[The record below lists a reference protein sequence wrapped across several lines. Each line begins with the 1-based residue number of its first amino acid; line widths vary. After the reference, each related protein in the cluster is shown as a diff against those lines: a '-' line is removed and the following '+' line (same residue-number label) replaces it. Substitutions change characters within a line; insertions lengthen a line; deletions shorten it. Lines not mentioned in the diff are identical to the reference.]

1 MEKND
6 GLVYAL
12 PETMKDLWSF
22 PGTLTKSEIQS
33 ITEAVGKTLLSACED
48 IEQYPDFYHTDSVCV
63 YIQMPNRYIAD
74 RMGLVELFRENI
86 GKLAKTFVENFNVRV
101 VNSPAG
107 ALYKRNATTLEWGCR
122 IILGTRDSRYTYTNS
137 GSKEFH
143 AVTQLTR
150 IPTEE
155 MANEGFLSPLRSPIP
170 NFDGQ
175 TLKP

>member
-6 GLVYAL
+6 GIIYAL
-12 PETMKDLWSF
+12 PETMGNSWSF
-22 PGTLTKSEIQS
+22 PGTLTKKEIQC
-33 ITEAVGKTLLSACED
+33 ITEAVGQALLSACED

-63 YIQMPNRYIAD
+63 YIQMPNHYIAD
-74 RMGLVELFRENI
+74 RMRLVELFRENI

-101 VNSPAG
+101 VNSPSG
-107 ALYKRNATTLEWGCR
+107 ALYKRNSTMLEWGCR

-137 GSKEFH
+137 GSKEFR
-143 AVTQLTR
+143 AVAQLTR

-155 MANEGFLSPLRSPIP
+155 MTNDGVLSPLRSPIP
-170 NFDGQ
+170 NFGGQ